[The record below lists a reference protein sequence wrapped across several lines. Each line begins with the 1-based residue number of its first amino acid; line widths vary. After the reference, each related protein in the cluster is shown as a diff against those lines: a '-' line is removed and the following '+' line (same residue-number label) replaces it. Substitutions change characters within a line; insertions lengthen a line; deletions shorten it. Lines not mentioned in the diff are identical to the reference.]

1 MKKSYNKWFFTK
13 VKRAVRDY
21 AMISQ
26 GDRIAVGVSGGKDS
40 TFLLYV
46 LAELR
51 RQLPVDFS
59 LQPVALDLGLEV
71 DLSPLASFCR
81 QLGLT
86 LHVEKNRI
94 YQIVFQVRQESNPCS
109 LCAKLRR
116 GALHQAALQLGCNKV
131 ALGHHLDDALE
142 TLFLNILYTGKLGT
156 FVPKAFLDRSGL
168 TLIRPLVY
176 LPQET
181 IRSVSRLEKL
191 PEVKNPCPASGQ
203 TKRQEV
209 REMLSLLQD
218 HYPDLKSK
226 FLTAL
231 QNVDLEN
238 LWKQK
243 SGKPLP

>member
-40 TFLLYV
+40 TFLLYM

-86 LHVEKNRI
+86 LHVEKTRI
-94 YQIVFQVRQESNPCS
+94 YQIVFQVRQESNPSS

-131 ALGHHLDDALE
+131 AWAIIWTMPWRLFFSTSSTQANWAL
-142 TLFLNILYTGKLGT
+142 LSPSI
-156 FVPKAFLDRSGL
+156 
-168 TLIRPLVY
+168 
-176 LPQET
+176 
-181 IRSVSRLEKL
+181 
-191 PEVKNPCPASGQ
+191 SGQ
-203 TKRQEV
+203 ER
-209 REMLSLLQD
+209 R
-218 HYPDLKSK
+218 P
-226 FLTAL
+226 
-231 QNVDLEN
+231 
-238 LWKQK
+238 
-243 SGKPLP
+243 